1 MTCNHRAQV
10 WQDPVRVTSV
20 AKVTSV
26 ARVTW
31 SLPSQGGKGCLD
43 VLLPQPLPLMSQ
55 LHLAPVAGSVD
66 NAWCVLP

>member
-10 WQDPVRVTSV
+10 WQDPVRVSHICGQ
-20 AKVTSV
+20 SHLE
-26 ARVTW
+26 
-31 SLPSQGGKGCLD
+31 LPSQGGKGCLD